1 MGSAPSCPK
10 LSSDRKYGIPPLL
23 IYPFYL
29 SRALVWDPGTEID
42 KTLKMVIMPQSFTA
56 HLWQAI
62 EPIYQQILAHPFNQE
77 LAAGALSRAR
87 FQFYLQQDALYL
99 TDFAR
104 ALGLIAARSEG
115 SEQVVSFLNF
125 AIGAIVAERSLHES
139 YFRLYEIQPE
149 TTYAPACFT
158 YTRSLLAS
166 AALDPYEVAIAA
178 VLPCFWIYREV
189 GSAIYRTA
197 QPDNPY
203 QQWIDTYAG
212 EEFAQVVQQAL
223 DITDSIAQHTTETM
237 RGKMTAAF
245 VTSSRLEWLF
255 WDSAYRLESWPG

>member
-1 MGSAPSCPK
+1 MSN
-10 LSSDRKYGIPPLL
+10 
-23 IYPFYL
+23 
-29 SRALVWDPGTEID
+29 
-42 KTLKMVIMPQSFTA
+42 SFTA

-62 EPIYQQILAHPFNQE
+62 QLIYQQILAHPFNQE
-77 LAAGALSRAR
+77 LAAGTLSRER

-104 ALGLIAARSEG
+104 ALGLIGARSER

-125 AIGAIVAERSLHES
+125 ALGAIVAERSLHES

-149 TTYAPACFT
+149 ITYAPTCFT
-158 YTRSLLAS
+158 YTRSLLAT

-189 GSAIYRTA
+189 GSEIYRMA
-197 QPDNPY
+197 QPHNPY

-212 EEFAQVVQQAL
+212 EEFAQVVQQAI
-223 DITDSIAQHTTETM
+223 DITESVAEQTTAAL
-237 RGKMTAAF
+237 RDKMMAAF
-245 VTSSRLEWLF
+245 VTASRLEWLF
-255 WDSAYRLESWPG
+255 WDSAYRLESWQPE